1 MKILFKIIFFIS
13 LIINALN
20 ACAGKDQSACT
31 SDGTCSWKTA
41 VAATCTAKAN
51 ILASECSAAIA
62 NAEACAAIKDK
73 DNTAL
78 CAFEEGSTSS
88 DPNTCTVKT
97 DAIAD
102 LCTAAVADENTCKGV
117 KSGETELCTFTAAI
131 PGQCITAPVTFSGA
145 ITIKLKS
152 VKGKAV
158 VITLEP
164 AEADKDKTVT
174 AETEIENLQLTSG
187 SAFTKDLTC
196 VIASG
201 SKLGDV
207 DCTMDTAATKDTKYK
222 LIAKSGESVSFDGE
236 DDFEGTTITVDATEV
251 TATEDTSPSGS
262 PDNNS
267 SSYMKISSFFTFL
280 FLLF

>member
-31 SDGTCSWKTA
+31 SDETCSWKTA

-62 NAEACAAIKDK
+62 NADACAAIQD
-73 DNTAL
+73 TEEAEL
-78 CAFEEGSTSS
+78 CEFQEGADEE
-88 DPNTCTVKT
+88 PNTCTVKT

-131 PGQCITAPVTFSGA
+131 PGQCITKPVSFTGA
-145 ITIKLKS
+145 ITITLKS

-158 VITLEP
+158 VITIVP
-164 AEADKDKTVT
+164 AEADKNKEVT

-187 SAFTKDLTC
+187 SSFTKDLTC

-222 LIAKSGESVSFDGE
+222 LIEKSSSKVSFDGA
-236 DDFEGTTITVDATEV
+236 DTFSGTLTVDATEV

>member
-20 ACAGKDQSACT
+20 ACAGKDNSACT
-31 SDGTCSWKTA
+31 SDATCSWVAEK
-41 VAATCTAKAN
+41 AATCTAKAN
-51 ILASECSAAIA
+51 IMASECSAA
-62 NAEACAAIKDK
+62 NATTEACGAVVTTN
-73 DNTAL
+73 NTEL
-78 CAFEEGSTSS
+78 CTFQGGT
-88 DPNTCTVKT
+88 PNNCTVKAA
-97 DAIAD
+97 DIASF
-102 LCTAAVADENTCKGV
+102 CTAAKADESTCKGV
-117 KSGETELCTFTAAI
+117 KTESTELCTFTAAI
-131 PGQCITAPVTFSGA
+131 PGQCITAPVTFAGD

-164 AEADKDKTVT
+164 AEADKEKEVT

-187 SAFTKDLTC
+187 SSFTKDLTC

-222 LIAKSGESVSFDGE
+222 LAKSGEKVSFDGE
-236 DDFEGTTITVDATEV
+236 DEFTGAVTVNEDEV
-251 TATEDTSPSGS
+251 TATEDTTPNSGS

>member
-1 MKILFKIIFFIS
+1 MKNIFKLIFLFS
-13 LIINALN
+13 LIINSLSADSCSSITSPGSCTGECQWVEAVTK
-20 ACAGKDQSACT
+20 ACEAIDDVMTEECGEETEQNDCPNIKSGSTAVCVWTAANTPKCGPVTANIATLCGAADADQS
-31 SDGTCSWKTA
+31 
-41 VAATCTAKAN
+41 TCTA
-51 ILASECSAAIA
+51 
-62 NAEACAAIKDK
+62 
-73 DNTAL
+73 
-78 CAFEEGSTSS
+78 
-88 DPNTCTVKT
+88 
-97 DAIAD
+97 
-102 LCTAAVADENTCKGV
+102 V
-117 KSGETELCTFTAAI
+117 KSGDTVLCEFTPASPAK
-131 PGQCITAPVTFSGA
+131 CITKPVTFSGA

-164 AEADKDKTVT
+164 AAADQDKKVT
-174 AETEIENLQLTSG
+174 AETAIKNLQLTSG
-187 SAFTKDLTC
+187 SSFTKDLTC
-196 VIASG
+196 KIASG

-222 LIAKSGESVSFDGE
+222 LAKSGSTVTFNGADTFSGAVTVNE
-236 DDFEGTTITVDATEV
+236 DEV

>member
-1 MKILFKIIFFIS
+1 MKFLFKIIFFIS

-20 ACAGKDQSACT
+20 ACAGKDESACT
-31 SDGTCSWKTA
+31 SDGTCSWETA

-51 ILASECSAAIA
+51 IMADVCTAAE
-62 NAEACAAIKDK
+62 NATACGDIESTGEAK
-73 DNTAL
+73 L
-78 CAFEEGSTSS
+78 CAFDVTCS
-88 DPNTCTVKT
+88 D
-97 DAIAD
+97 DATAIQG
-102 LCTAAVADENTCKGV
+102 LCTNAVANENACKGV
-117 KSGETELCTFTAAI
+117 KYETTELCTFTAAI
-131 PGQCITAPVTFSGA
+131 PAHCKAVPVTFTGD

-164 AEADKDKTVT
+164 AAADKDKTVT
-174 AETEIENLQLTSG
+174 AETAIENLQLTSG
-187 SAFTKDLTC
+187 SSFTKDLTC

-222 LIAKSGESVSFDGE
+222 LAKSGEKVTFDGE
-236 DDFEGTTITVDATEV
+236 DEFTGDVTVDATEV

-267 SSYMKISSFFTFL
+267 SSYMKISSFFIFL